1 MAALLILQT
10 VTSHH
15 DLKGLRHLYGSVEL
29 HVRGLRTLRVDAGS
43 CGQLLSSILINKLP
57 TEMHFI
63 ISCELGDG
71 KRNVDINVLVCG
83 VVLVKYN

>member
-1 MAALLILQT
+1 MDALLILQT

-15 DLKGLRHLYGSVEL
+15 DLKGLCHLYGSVES
-29 HVRGLRTLRVDAGS
+29 HVRGLRTLVDAGS

-63 ISCELGDG
+63 VSCELGDSSG
-71 KRNVDINVLVCG
+71 MLRSTVLSSVFWF
-83 VVLVKYN
+83 VVLF